1 MARRRKSK
9 QAKKHRDGDIPVGS
23 FSDIAFLLIVYFLV
37 ATTLVKVKGVPVDM
51 PSGQESSSTSESKT
65 PTVMLKGDE
74 IYFKD
79 KSITYEE
86 LVEKLD
92 ALKLD
97 EAEGEAKVIMLE
109 STEETTYQAYYRVLA
124 VISKKGGI
132 IALVEAEEE

>member
-1 MARRRKSK
+1 MARRRKVK
-9 QAKKHRDGDIPVGS
+9 QAKKHRDGEIPVGS

-51 PSGQESSSTSESKT
+51 PSGQESSSKSENKT
-65 PTVMLKGDE
+65 PTVMLKGAE

-79 KSITYEE
+79 KVITYDE
-86 LVEKLD
+86 LVEKLV

-109 STEETTYQAYYRVLA
+109 SNDETTYQSYYKVMA
-124 VISKKGGI
+124 TISDKGGI